1 MIKLYGTIMCPD
13 CRGAMISLDKAGV
26 AYEFFDIGTNPLN
39 LKEFLNIRDIN
50 PVFDNVKENA
60 GIGIPCIVL
69 EDGAITLNLEDV
81 LNK

>member
-1 MIKLYGTIMCPD
+1 MIKIYGTIMCPD
-13 CRGAMISLDKAGV
+13 CRGAIIGFDKAGV

-39 LKEFLNIRDIN
+39 LKAFLNIRDTS
-50 PVFDNVKENA
+50 PVFDKVKANE

-69 EDGAITLNLEDV
+69 EDGTVTLSIEDV